1 MSFNWEALTD
11 NPLLLLVL
19 GATISGVIILIGIS
33 SSIVLIAGAFMAVI
47 CVMVV
52 GMNGE
57 MNDKLNNKLV
67 RWLVIGIGGI
77 IASAASII
85 SPNLTNIFTGLFFL
99 ILIIGS
105 FVIVAS
111 PQKTEMV
118 EP

>member
-33 SSIVLIAGAFMAVI
+33 SSIVLIAGAVMAVI

-67 RWLVIGIGGI
+67 RGLVIGTGGI
-77 IASAASII
+77 IASATSII
-85 SPNLTNIFTGLFFL
+85 SPNFANIFTGLFLL
-99 ILIIGS
+99 ILVIGS
-105 FVIVAS
+105 SIIVAS
-111 PQKTEMV
+111 HQKIEMV